1 MVLGCSLP
9 EMNVGQVIKRL
20 RETKGY
26 SATSFAE
33 ELEWSKSV
41 LSKIENGSRSVSV
54 EELYRIA
61 CVLGEPIEKFF
72 PEVTAVEEDDDDR
85 ESIGSYVD
93 DVRSL
98 YHEISKLKDSS
109 IPVDIEQEASRL
121 LQRDIPAAIYRFLKV
136 NPNRVSVKGT
146 LKRGPHFIPRIEI
159 HFLDRNRNKIE
170 WFYIAITF
178 KDKLKHIYVSLVQST
193 DIRYRA
199 DCEPIEQG
207 IQLDAIKDFV
217 TDFLNSQY
225 GTEWKGNT
233 PYDVFLDE
241 NGYASE
247 YGAIFSRGYLPVYP
261 PDEYDV
267 WMGRISD
274 SMRDFV
280 KKNDEGFLMNDGTIP
295 KYVVNFARDNGL
307 DDTEYELFDCIDEDL
322 KAMFDML
329 QMLVNV
335 VEDRSFV
342 SWKKGLLTSGMV
354 DFTGRQDCSSL
365 GWIHQLVEEYGTSHE
380 FEEGEKEKY
389 EAVLMLCHLLDT
401 ASDPQAVIDE
411 LKRQMDWDDME
422 IDTETLK
429 TPLGRGY
436 ESGIITGRYVSSNP
450 QRKLKVMAEQN
461 YKCEVDHTHETF
473 KDRTGHPYMEIH
485 HLIPLRAQDKFKKD
499 LNVEANM
506 VCVCP
511 LCNRKLAHAS
521 ESMVEDVIVPLYY
534 AHKNKLKEAGFDI
547 SLRQLLEYY

>member
-1 MVLGCSLP
+1 MSLDYNLP
-9 EMNVGQVIKRL
+9 EINIGQVIKRL
-20 RETKGY
+20 REIKGY

-33 ELEWSKSV
+33 ELEWSKSL
-41 LSKIENGSRSVSV
+41 LSKVENGNRSVSV
-54 EELYRIA
+54 EELYKIA

-72 PEVTAVEEDDDDR
+72 PEITAADEDDDR
-85 ESIGSYVD
+85 ESISLYVD
-93 DVRSL
+93 DVRNL
-98 YHEISKLKDSS
+98 YYEISKLGDNS

-159 HFLDRNRNKIE
+159 HFLDRNRNKID
-170 WFYIAITF
+170 WFYIVISF
-178 KDKLKHIYVSLVQST
+178 KDKIKHIYISLVQST

-199 DCEPIEQG
+199 DCEPVEQG
-207 IQLDAIKDFV
+207 IQLDAINDFV
-217 TDFLNSQY
+217 KDYLDAHY

-233 PYDVFLDE
+233 SYDVFFDE

-247 YGAIFSRGYLPVYP
+247 YGSIFSRGYIPVTP

-267 WMGRISD
+267 WMGRIED
-274 SMRDFV
+274 SMKEFIKENHD
-280 KKNDEGFLMNDGTIP
+280 GFTMSNGITP
-295 KYVVNFARDNGL
+295 QYVVNFSRDNGL
-307 DDTEYELFDCIDEDL
+307 DDTEYNSFECLDEDL
-322 KAMFDML
+322 EAMFKML
-329 QMLVNV
+329 QILINA

-354 DFTGRQDCSSL
+354 DFAGKADCSDL
-365 GWIHQLVEEYGTSHE
+365 GWIHHLVEEYAMAE
-380 FEEGEKEKY
+380 NLEDDQKMKY

-401 ASDPQAVIDE
+401 AEDPEAVIDE
-411 LKRQMDWDDME
+411 LKRQMDWDD
-422 IDTETLK
+422 LK
-429 TPLGRGY
+429 FDRELAKTAVGRGI
-436 ESGIITGRYVSSNP
+436 EAGMITQKYMSSNP

-461 YKCEVDHTHETF
+461 YKCEVDRTHQTF
-473 KDRTGHPYMEIH
+473 QDRTGHPYMEIH

-511 LCNRKLAHAS
+511 VCNRKLAHAS
-521 ESMVEDVIVPLYY
+521 DDVVEDVVVPLYY
-534 AHKNKLKEAGFDI
+534 AHKDKLKQAGFDI

>member
-1 MVLGCSLP
+1 MSLDYNLP
-9 EMNVGQVIKRL
+9 EINIGQVIKRL
-20 RETKGY
+20 REIKGY

-33 ELEWSKSV
+33 ELEWSKSL
-41 LSKIENGSRSVSV
+41 LSKVENGNRSVSV
-54 EELYRIA
+54 EELYKIA

-72 PEVTAVEEDDDDR
+72 PEITAADEDDDR
-85 ESIGSYVD
+85 ESISLYVD
-93 DVRSL
+93 DVRNL
-98 YHEISKLKDSS
+98 YYEISKLGDNS

-159 HFLDRNRNKIE
+159 HFLDRNRNKID
-170 WFYIAITF
+170 WFYIVISF
-178 KDKLKHIYVSLVQST
+178 KDKIKHIYISLVQST

-199 DCEPIEQG
+199 DCEPVEQG
-207 IQLDAIKDFV
+207 IQLDAINDFV
-217 TDFLNSQY
+217 KDYLDAHY

-233 PYDVFLDE
+233 SYDVFFDE

-247 YGAIFSRGYLPVYP
+247 YGSIFSRGYIPVTP

-267 WMGRISD
+267 WMGRIED
-274 SMRDFV
+274 SMKEFIKENHD
-280 KKNDEGFLMNDGTIP
+280 GFTMSNGITP
-295 KYVVNFARDNGL
+295 QYVVNFARDNGL
-307 DDTEYELFDCIDEDL
+307 DDTEYNSFECLDEDL
-322 KAMFDML
+322 EAMFKML
-329 QMLVNV
+329 QILINA

-354 DFTGRQDCSSL
+354 DFTGKADCSDL
-365 GWIHQLVEEYGTSHE
+365 GWIHHLVEEYAMAE
-380 FEEGEKEKY
+380 NLEDDQKMKY

-401 ASDPQAVIDE
+401 AEDPEAVIDE
-411 LKRQMDWDDME
+411 LKRQMDWDD
-422 IDTETLK
+422 LK
-429 TPLGRGY
+429 FDRELAKTAVGRGI
-436 ESGIITGRYVSSNP
+436 EAGMITQKYMSSNP

-461 YKCEVDHTHETF
+461 YKCEVDRTHQTF
-473 KDRTGHPYMEIH
+473 QDRTGHPYMEIH

-511 LCNRKLAHAS
+511 VCNRKLAHAS
-521 ESMVEDVIVPLYY
+521 DDVVEDVVVPLYY
-534 AHKNKLKEAGFDI
+534 AHKDKLKQAGFDI

>member
-1 MVLGCSLP
+1 MSLDYNLP
-9 EMNVGQVIKRL
+9 EINIGQVIKRL
-20 RETKGY
+20 REIKGY

-33 ELEWSKSV
+33 ELEWSKSL
-41 LSKIENGSRSVSV
+41 LSKVENGNRSVSV
-54 EELYRIA
+54 EELYKIA

-72 PEVTAVEEDDDDR
+72 PEITAADEDDDR
-85 ESIGSYVD
+85 ESISLYVD
-93 DVRSL
+93 DVRNL
-98 YHEISKLKDSS
+98 YYEISKLGDNS

-159 HFLDRNRNKIE
+159 HFLDRNRNKID
-170 WFYIAITF
+170 WFYIVISF
-178 KDKLKHIYVSLVQST
+178 KDKIKHIYISLVQST

-199 DCEPIEQG
+199 DCEPVEQG
-207 IQLDAIKDFV
+207 IQLDAINDFV
-217 TDFLNSQY
+217 KDYLDAQY

-233 PYDVFLDE
+233 SYDVFFDE

-247 YGAIFSRGYLPVYP
+247 YGSIFSRGYIPVTP

-267 WMGRISD
+267 WMGRIED
-274 SMRDFV
+274 SMKEFIKENHD
-280 KKNDEGFLMNDGTIP
+280 GFTMSNGITP
-295 KYVVNFARDNGL
+295 QYVVNFSRDNGL
-307 DDTEYELFDCIDEDL
+307 DDTEYNSFECLDEDL
-322 KAMFDML
+322 EAMFKML
-329 QMLVNV
+329 QILINA

-354 DFTGRQDCSSL
+354 DFTGKADCSDL
-365 GWIHQLVEEYGTSHE
+365 GWIHHLVEEYAMAE
-380 FEEGEKEKY
+380 NLEDDQKMKY

-401 ASDPQAVIDE
+401 AEDPEAVIDE
-411 LKRQMDWDDME
+411 LKRQMDWDD
-422 IDTETLK
+422 LK
-429 TPLGRGY
+429 FDRELAKTAVGRGI
-436 ESGIITGRYVSSNP
+436 EAGMITQKYMSSNP

-461 YKCEVDHTHETF
+461 YKCEVDRTHQTF
-473 KDRTGHPYMEIH
+473 QDRTGHPYMEIH

-511 LCNRKLAHAS
+511 VCNRKLAHAS
-521 ESMVEDVIVPLYY
+521 DDVVEDVVVPLYY
-534 AHKNKLKEAGFDI
+534 AHKDKLKQAGFDI

>member
-1 MVLGCSLP
+1 MSLDYNLP
-9 EMNVGQVIKRL
+9 EINIGQVIKRL
-20 RETKGY
+20 REIKGY

-33 ELEWSKSV
+33 ELEWSKSL
-41 LSKIENGSRSVSV
+41 LSKVENGNRSVSV
-54 EELYRIA
+54 EELYKIA

-72 PEVTAVEEDDDDR
+72 PEITAADEDDDR
-85 ESIGSYVD
+85 ESISLYVD
-93 DVRSL
+93 DVRNL
-98 YHEISKLKDSS
+98 YYEISKLGDNS

-159 HFLDRNRNKIE
+159 HFLDRNRNKID
-170 WFYIAITF
+170 WFYIVISF
-178 KDKLKHIYVSLVQST
+178 KDKIKHIYISLVQST

-199 DCEPIEQG
+199 DCEPVEQG
-207 IQLDAIKDFV
+207 IQLDAINDFV
-217 TDFLNSQY
+217 KDYLDAHY

-233 PYDVFLDE
+233 SYDVFFDE

-247 YGAIFSRGYLPVYP
+247 YGSIFSRGYIPVTP

-267 WMGRISD
+267 WMGRIED
-274 SMRDFV
+274 SMKEFIKENHD
-280 KKNDEGFLMNDGTIP
+280 GFTMSNGITP
-295 KYVVNFARDNGL
+295 QYVVNFSRDNGL
-307 DDTEYELFDCIDEDL
+307 DDTEYNSFECLDEDL
-322 KAMFDML
+322 EAMFKML
-329 QMLVNV
+329 QILINA

-342 SWKKGLLTSGMV
+342 SWKKELLTSGMV
-354 DFTGRQDCSSL
+354 DFTGKADCSDL
-365 GWIHQLVEEYGTSHE
+365 GWIHHLVEEYAMAE
-380 FEEGEKEKY
+380 NLEDDQKMKY

-401 ASDPQAVIDE
+401 AEDPEAVIDE
-411 LKRQMDWDDME
+411 LKRQMDWDD
-422 IDTETLK
+422 LK
-429 TPLGRGY
+429 FDRELAKTAVGRGI
-436 ESGIITGRYVSSNP
+436 EAGMITQKYMSSNP

-461 YKCEVDHTHETF
+461 YKCEVDRTHQTF
-473 KDRTGHPYMEIH
+473 QDRTGHPYMEIH

-511 LCNRKLAHAS
+511 VCNRKLAHAS
-521 ESMVEDVIVPLYY
+521 DDVVEDVVVPLYY
-534 AHKNKLKEAGFDI
+534 AHKDKLKQAGFDI

>member
-1 MVLGCSLP
+1 MSLDYNLP
-9 EMNVGQVIKRL
+9 EINIGQVIKRL
-20 RETKGY
+20 REIKGY

-33 ELEWSKSV
+33 ELEWSKSL
-41 LSKIENGSRSVSV
+41 LSKVENGNRSVSV
-54 EELYRIA
+54 EELYKIA

-72 PEVTAVEEDDDDR
+72 PEITAADEDDDR
-85 ESIGSYVD
+85 ESISLYVD
-93 DVRSL
+93 DVRNL
-98 YHEISKLKDSS
+98 YYEISKLGDNS

-159 HFLDRNRNKIE
+159 HFLDRNRNKID
-170 WFYIAITF
+170 WFYIVISF
-178 KDKLKHIYVSLVQST
+178 KDKIKHIYISLVQST

-199 DCEPIEQG
+199 DCEPVEQG
-207 IQLDAIKDFV
+207 IQLDAINDFV
-217 TDFLNSQY
+217 KDYLDAHY

-233 PYDVFLDE
+233 SYDVFFDE

-247 YGAIFSRGYLPVYP
+247 YGSIFSRGYIPVTP

-267 WMGRISD
+267 WMGRIED
-274 SMRDFV
+274 SMKEFIKENHD
-280 KKNDEGFLMNDGTIP
+280 GFTMPNGITP
-295 KYVVNFARDNGL
+295 QYVVNFSRDNGL
-307 DDTEYELFDCIDEDL
+307 DDTEYNSFECLDEDL
-322 KAMFDML
+322 EAMFKML
-329 QMLVNV
+329 QILINA

-354 DFTGRQDCSSL
+354 DFTGKADCSDL
-365 GWIHQLVEEYGTSHE
+365 GWIHHLVEEYAMAE
-380 FEEGEKEKY
+380 NLEDDQKMKY

-401 ASDPQAVIDE
+401 AEDPEAVIDE
-411 LKRQMDWDDME
+411 LKRQMDWDD
-422 IDTETLK
+422 LK
-429 TPLGRGY
+429 FDRELAKTAVGRGI
-436 ESGIITGRYVSSNP
+436 EAGMITQKYMSSNP

-461 YKCEVDHTHETF
+461 YKCEVDRTHQTF
-473 KDRTGHPYMEIH
+473 QDRTGHPYMEIH

-511 LCNRKLAHAS
+511 VCNRKLAHAS
-521 ESMVEDVIVPLYY
+521 DDVVEDVVVPLYY
-534 AHKNKLKEAGFDI
+534 AHKDKLKQAGFDI

>member
-1 MVLGCSLP
+1 MSLDYNLP
-9 EMNVGQVIKRL
+9 EINIGQVIKRL
-20 RETKGY
+20 REIKGY

-33 ELEWSKSV
+33 ELEWSKSL
-41 LSKIENGSRSVSV
+41 LSKVENGNRSVSV
-54 EELYRIA
+54 EELYKIA

-72 PEVTAVEEDDDDR
+72 PEITAVDEDDDR
-85 ESIGSYVD
+85 ESISLYVD
-93 DVRSL
+93 DVRNL
-98 YHEISKLKDSS
+98 YYEISKLGDNS

-121 LQRDIPAAIYRFLKV
+121 LQRDIPATIYRFLKV

-159 HFLDRNRNKIE
+159 HFLDRNRNKID
-170 WFYIAITF
+170 WFYIVISF
-178 KDKLKHIYVSLVQST
+178 KDKIKHIYISLVQST

-199 DCEPIEQG
+199 DCEPVEQG
-207 IQLDAIKDFV
+207 IQLDAINDFV
-217 TDFLNSQY
+217 KDYLDAHY

-233 PYDVFLDE
+233 SYDVFFDE

-247 YGAIFSRGYLPVYP
+247 YGSIFSRGYIPVTP

-267 WMGRISD
+267 WMGRIED
-274 SMRDFV
+274 SMKEFIKENHD
-280 KKNDEGFLMNDGTIP
+280 GFTMSNGITP
-295 KYVVNFARDNGL
+295 QYVVNFARDNGL
-307 DDTEYELFDCIDEDL
+307 DDTEYNSFECLDEDL
-322 KAMFDML
+322 EAMFKML
-329 QMLVNV
+329 QILINA

-354 DFTGRQDCSSL
+354 DFTGKADCSDL
-365 GWIHQLVEEYGTSHE
+365 GWIHHLVEEYAMAE
-380 FEEGEKEKY
+380 NLEDDQKMKY

-401 ASDPQAVIDE
+401 AEDPEAVIDE
-411 LKRQMDWDDME
+411 LKRQMDWDD
-422 IDTETLK
+422 LK
-429 TPLGRGY
+429 FDRELAKTAVGRGI
-436 ESGIITGRYVSSNP
+436 EAGMITQKYMSSNP

-461 YKCEVDHTHETF
+461 YKCEVDRTHQTF
-473 KDRTGHPYMEIH
+473 QDRTGHPYMEIH

-511 LCNRKLAHAS
+511 VCNRKLAHAS
-521 ESMVEDVIVPLYY
+521 DDVVEDVVVPLYY
-534 AHKNKLKEAGFDI
+534 AHKDKLKQAGFDI

>member
-1 MVLGCSLP
+1 MSLDYNLP
-9 EMNVGQVIKRL
+9 EINIGQVIKRL
-20 RETKGY
+20 REIKGY

-33 ELEWSKSV
+33 ELEWSKSL
-41 LSKIENGSRSVSV
+41 LSKVENGNRSVSV
-54 EELYRIA
+54 EELYKIA

-72 PEVTAVEEDDDDR
+72 PEITAVDEDDDR
-85 ESIGSYVD
+85 ESISLYVD
-93 DVRSL
+93 DVRNL
-98 YHEISKLKDSS
+98 YYEISKLGDNS

-159 HFLDRNRNKIE
+159 HFLDRNRNKID
-170 WFYIAITF
+170 WFYIVISF
-178 KDKLKHIYVSLVQST
+178 KDKIKHIYISLVQST

-199 DCEPIEQG
+199 DCEPVEQG
-207 IQLDAIKDFV
+207 IQLDAINDFV
-217 TDFLNSQY
+217 KDYLDAHY

-233 PYDVFLDE
+233 SYDVFFDE

-247 YGAIFSRGYLPVYP
+247 YGSIFSRGYIPVTP

-267 WMGRISD
+267 WMGRIED
-274 SMRDFV
+274 SMKEFIKENHD
-280 KKNDEGFLMNDGTIP
+280 GFTMSNGITP
-295 KYVVNFARDNGL
+295 QYVVNFSRDNGL
-307 DDTEYELFDCIDEDL
+307 DDTEYNSFECLDEDL
-322 KAMFDML
+322 EAMFKML
-329 QMLVNV
+329 QILINA

-354 DFTGRQDCSSL
+354 DFTGKADCSDL
-365 GWIHQLVEEYGTSHE
+365 GWIHHLVEEYAMAE
-380 FEEGEKEKY
+380 NLEDDQKMKY

-401 ASDPQAVIDE
+401 AEDPEAVIDE
-411 LKRQMDWDDME
+411 LKRQMDWDD
-422 IDTETLK
+422 LK
-429 TPLGRGY
+429 FDRELAKTAVGRGI
-436 ESGIITGRYVSSNP
+436 EAGMITQKYMSSNP

-461 YKCEVDHTHETF
+461 YKCEVDRTHQTF
-473 KDRTGHPYMEIH
+473 QDRTGHPYMEIH

-511 LCNRKLAHAS
+511 VCNRKLAHAS
-521 ESMVEDVIVPLYY
+521 DDVVEDVVVPLYY
-534 AHKNKLKEAGFDI
+534 AHKDKLKQAGFDI

>member
-1 MVLGCSLP
+1 MSLDYNLP
-9 EMNVGQVIKRL
+9 EINIGQVIKRL
-20 RETKGY
+20 REIKGY

-33 ELEWSKSV
+33 ELEWSKSL
-41 LSKIENGSRSVSV
+41 LSKVENGNRSVSV
-54 EELYRIA
+54 EELYKIA

-72 PEVTAVEEDDDDR
+72 PEITAVDEDDDR
-85 ESIGSYVD
+85 ESISLYVD
-93 DVRSL
+93 DVRNL
-98 YHEISKLKDSS
+98 YYEISKLGDNS

-121 LQRDIPAAIYRFLKV
+121 LQRDIPATIYRFLKV

-159 HFLDRNRNKIE
+159 HFLDRNRNKID
-170 WFYIAITF
+170 WFYIVISF
-178 KDKLKHIYVSLVQST
+178 KDKIKHIYISLVQST

-199 DCEPIEQG
+199 DCEPVEQG
-207 IQLDAIKDFV
+207 IQLDAINDFV
-217 TDFLNSQY
+217 KDYLDAHY

-233 PYDVFLDE
+233 SYDVFFDE

-247 YGAIFSRGYLPVYP
+247 YGSIFSRGYIPVTP

-267 WMGRISD
+267 WMGRIED
-274 SMRDFV
+274 SMKEFIKENHD
-280 KKNDEGFLMNDGTIP
+280 GFTMSNGITP
-295 KYVVNFARDNGL
+295 QYVVNFSRDNGL
-307 DDTEYELFDCIDEDL
+307 DDTEYNSFECLDEDL
-322 KAMFDML
+322 EAMFKML
-329 QMLVNV
+329 QILINA

-354 DFTGRQDCSSL
+354 DFTGKADCSDL
-365 GWIHQLVEEYGTSHE
+365 GWIHHLVEEYAMAE
-380 FEEGEKEKY
+380 NLEDDQKMKY

-401 ASDPQAVIDE
+401 AEDPEAVIDE
-411 LKRQMDWDDME
+411 LKRQMDWDD
-422 IDTETLK
+422 LK
-429 TPLGRGY
+429 FDRELAKTAVGRGI
-436 ESGIITGRYVSSNP
+436 EAGMITQKYMSSNP

-461 YKCEVDHTHETF
+461 YKCEVDRTHQTF
-473 KDRTGHPYMEIH
+473 QDRTGHPYMEIH

-511 LCNRKLAHAS
+511 VCNRKLAHAS
-521 ESMVEDVIVPLYY
+521 DDVVEDVVVPLYY
-534 AHKNKLKEAGFDI
+534 AHKDKLKQAGFDI

>member
-1 MVLGCSLP
+1 MSLDYNLP
-9 EMNVGQVIKRL
+9 EINIGQVIKRL
-20 RETKGY
+20 REIKGY

-33 ELEWSKSV
+33 ELEWSKSL
-41 LSKIENGSRSVSV
+41 LSKVENGNRSVSV
-54 EELYRIA
+54 EELYKIA

-72 PEVTAVEEDDDDR
+72 PEITAADEDDDR
-85 ESIGSYVD
+85 ESISLYVD
-93 DVRSL
+93 DVRNL
-98 YHEISKLKDSS
+98 YYEISKLGDNR

-159 HFLDRNRNKIE
+159 HFLDRNRNKID
-170 WFYIAITF
+170 WFYIVISF
-178 KDKLKHIYVSLVQST
+178 KDKIKHIYISLVQST

-199 DCEPIEQG
+199 DCEPVEQG
-207 IQLDAIKDFV
+207 IQLDAINDFV
-217 TDFLNSQY
+217 KDYLDAHY

-233 PYDVFLDE
+233 SYDVFFDE

-247 YGAIFSRGYLPVYP
+247 YGSIFSRGYIPVTP

-267 WMGRISD
+267 WMGRIED
-274 SMRDFV
+274 SMKEFIKENHD
-280 KKNDEGFLMNDGTIP
+280 GFTMSNGITP
-295 KYVVNFARDNGL
+295 QYVVNFSRDNGL
-307 DDTEYELFDCIDEDL
+307 DDTEYNSFECLDEDL
-322 KAMFDML
+322 EAMFKML
-329 QMLVNV
+329 QILINA

-354 DFTGRQDCSSL
+354 DFTGKADCSDL
-365 GWIHQLVEEYGTSHE
+365 GWIHHLVEEYAMAE
-380 FEEGEKEKY
+380 NLEDDQKMKY

-401 ASDPQAVIDE
+401 AEDPEAVIDE
-411 LKRQMDWDDME
+411 LKRQMDWDD
-422 IDTETLK
+422 LK
-429 TPLGRGY
+429 FDRELAKTAVGRGI
-436 ESGIITGRYVSSNP
+436 EAGMITQKYMSSNP

-461 YKCEVDHTHETF
+461 YKCEVDRTHQTF
-473 KDRTGHPYMEIH
+473 QDRTGHPYMEIH

-511 LCNRKLAHAS
+511 VCNRKLAHAS
-521 ESMVEDVIVPLYY
+521 DDVVEDVVVPLYY
-534 AHKNKLKEAGFDI
+534 AHKDKLKQAGFDI

>member
-1 MVLGCSLP
+1 MSLDYNLP
-9 EMNVGQVIKRL
+9 EINIGQVIKRL
-20 RETKGY
+20 REIKGY

-33 ELEWSKSV
+33 ELEWSKSL
-41 LSKIENGSRSVSV
+41 LSKVENGNRSVSV
-54 EELYRIA
+54 EELYKIA

-72 PEVTAVEEDDDDR
+72 PEITAADEDDDR
-85 ESIGSYVD
+85 ESISLYVD
-93 DVRSL
+93 DVRNL
-98 YHEISKLKDSS
+98 YYEISKLGDNS

-159 HFLDRNRNKIE
+159 HFLDRNRNKID
-170 WFYIAITF
+170 WFYIVISF
-178 KDKLKHIYVSLVQST
+178 KDKIKHIYISLVQST

-199 DCEPIEQG
+199 DCEPVEQG
-207 IQLDAIKDFV
+207 IQLDAINDFV
-217 TDFLNSQY
+217 KDYLDAHY

-233 PYDVFLDE
+233 SYDVFFDE

-247 YGAIFSRGYLPVYP
+247 YGSIFSRGYIPVTP

-267 WMGRISD
+267 WMGRIED
-274 SMRDFV
+274 SMKEFIKENHD
-280 KKNDEGFLMNDGTIP
+280 GFTMSNGITP
-295 KYVVNFARDNGL
+295 QYVVNFARDNGL
-307 DDTEYELFDCIDEDL
+307 DDTEYNSFECLDEDL
-322 KAMFDML
+322 EAMFKML
-329 QMLVNV
+329 QILINA

-354 DFTGRQDCSSL
+354 DFAGKADCSNL
-365 GWIHQLVEEYGTSHE
+365 GWIHHLVEEYVMAE
-380 FEEGEKEKY
+380 NLEDDQKMKY

-401 ASDPQAVIDE
+401 AEDPEAVIDE
-411 LKRQMDWDDME
+411 LKRQMDWDD
-422 IDTETLK
+422 LK
-429 TPLGRGY
+429 FDRELAKTAVGRGI
-436 ESGIITGRYVSSNP
+436 EAGMITQKYMSSNP

-461 YKCEVDHTHETF
+461 YKCEVDRTHQTF
-473 KDRTGHPYMEIH
+473 QDRTGHPYMEIH

-511 LCNRKLAHAS
+511 VCNRKLAHAS
-521 ESMVEDVIVPLYY
+521 DDVVEDVVVPLYY
-534 AHKNKLKEAGFDI
+534 AHKDKLKQAGFDI

>member
-1 MVLGCSLP
+1 MSLDYNLS
-9 EMNVGQVIKRL
+9 EINIGQVIKRL
-20 RETKGY
+20 REIKGY

-33 ELEWSKSV
+33 ELEWSKSL
-41 LSKIENGSRSVSV
+41 LSKVENGNRSVSV
-54 EELYRIA
+54 EELYKIA

-72 PEVTAVEEDDDDR
+72 PEITAADEDDDR
-85 ESIGSYVD
+85 ESISLYVD
-93 DVRSL
+93 DVRNL
-98 YHEISKLKDSS
+98 YYEISKLGDNS

-159 HFLDRNRNKIE
+159 HFLDRNRNKID
-170 WFYIAITF
+170 WFYIVISF
-178 KDKLKHIYVSLVQST
+178 KDKIKHIYISLVQST

-199 DCEPIEQG
+199 DCEPVEQG
-207 IQLDAIKDFV
+207 IQLDAINDFV
-217 TDFLNSQY
+217 KDYLDAHY

-233 PYDVFLDE
+233 SYDVFFDE

-247 YGAIFSRGYLPVYP
+247 YGSIFSRGYIPVTP

-267 WMGRISD
+267 WMGRIED
-274 SMRDFV
+274 SMKEFIKENHD
-280 KKNDEGFLMNDGTIP
+280 GFTMSNGITP
-295 KYVVNFARDNGL
+295 QYVVNFSRDNGL
-307 DDTEYELFDCIDEDL
+307 DDTEYNSFECLDEDL
-322 KAMFDML
+322 EAMFKML
-329 QMLVNV
+329 QILINA

-354 DFTGRQDCSSL
+354 DFAGKADCSDL
-365 GWIHQLVEEYGTSHE
+365 GWIHHLVEEYAMAE
-380 FEEGEKEKY
+380 NLEDDQKMKY

-401 ASDPQAVIDE
+401 AEDPEAVIDE
-411 LKRQMDWDDME
+411 LKRQMDWND
-422 IDTETLK
+422 LK
-429 TPLGRGY
+429 FDRELAKTAVGRGI
-436 ESGIITGRYVSSNP
+436 EAGMITQKYMSSNP

-461 YKCEVDHTHETF
+461 YKCEVDRTHQTF
-473 KDRTGHPYMEIH
+473 QDRTGHPYMEIH

-511 LCNRKLAHAS
+511 VCNRKLAHAS
-521 ESMVEDVIVPLYY
+521 DDVVEDVVVPLYY
-534 AHKNKLKEAGFDI
+534 AHKDKLKQAGFDI

>member
-1 MVLGCSLP
+1 MSLDYNLP
-9 EMNVGQVIKRL
+9 EINIGQVIKRL
-20 RETKGY
+20 REIKGY

-33 ELEWSKSV
+33 ELEWSKSL
-41 LSKIENGSRSVSV
+41 LSKVENGNRSVSV
-54 EELYRIA
+54 EELYKIA
-61 CVLGEPIEKFF
+61 CVLGEPMEKFF
-72 PEVTAVEEDDDDR
+72 PEITAADEDDDR
-85 ESIGSYVD
+85 ESISLYVD
-93 DVRSL
+93 DVRNL
-98 YHEISKLKDSS
+98 YYEISKLGDNS

-159 HFLDRNRNKIE
+159 HFLDRNRNKID
-170 WFYIAITF
+170 WFYIVISF
-178 KDKLKHIYVSLVQST
+178 KDKIKHIYISLVQST

-199 DCEPIEQG
+199 DCEPVEQG
-207 IQLDAIKDFV
+207 IQLDAINDFV
-217 TDFLNSQY
+217 KDYLDAHY

-233 PYDVFLDE
+233 SYDVFFDE

-247 YGAIFSRGYLPVYP
+247 YGSIFSRGYIPVTP

-267 WMGRISD
+267 WMGRIED
-274 SMRDFV
+274 SMKEFIKENHD
-280 KKNDEGFLMNDGTIP
+280 GFTMSNGITP
-295 KYVVNFARDNGL
+295 QYVVNFSRDNGL
-307 DDTEYELFDCIDEDL
+307 DDTEYNSFECLDEDL
-322 KAMFDML
+322 EAMFKML
-329 QMLVNV
+329 QILINA

-354 DFTGRQDCSSL
+354 DFTGKADCSDL
-365 GWIHQLVEEYGTSHE
+365 GWIHHLVEEYAMAE
-380 FEEGEKEKY
+380 NLEDDQKMKY

-401 ASDPQAVIDE
+401 AEDPEAVIDE
-411 LKRQMDWDDME
+411 LKRQMDWDD
-422 IDTETLK
+422 LK
-429 TPLGRGY
+429 FDRELAKTAVGRGI
-436 ESGIITGRYVSSNP
+436 EAGMITQKYMSSNP

-461 YKCEVDHTHETF
+461 YKCEVDRTHQTF
-473 KDRTGHPYMEIH
+473 QDRTGHPYMEIH

-511 LCNRKLAHAS
+511 VCNRKLAHAS
-521 ESMVEDVIVPLYY
+521 DDVVEDVVVPLYY
-534 AHKNKLKEAGFDI
+534 AHKDKLKQAGFDI

>member
-1 MVLGCSLP
+1 MSLDYNLP
-9 EMNVGQVIKRL
+9 EINIGQVIKRL
-20 RETKGY
+20 REIKGY

-33 ELEWSKSV
+33 ELEWSKSL
-41 LSKIENGSRSVSV
+41 LSKVENGNRSVSV
-54 EELYRIA
+54 EELYKIA
-61 CVLGEPIEKFF
+61 CVLGEPMEKFF
-72 PEVTAVEEDDDDR
+72 PEITAADEDDDR
-85 ESIGSYVD
+85 ESISLYVD
-93 DVRSL
+93 DVRNL
-98 YHEISKLKDSS
+98 YYEISKLGDNS

-159 HFLDRNRNKIE
+159 HFLDRNRNKID
-170 WFYIAITF
+170 WFYIVISF
-178 KDKLKHIYVSLVQST
+178 KDKIKHIYISLVQST

-199 DCEPIEQG
+199 DCEPVEQG
-207 IQLDAIKDFV
+207 IQLYAINDFV
-217 TDFLNSQY
+217 KDYLDAHY

-233 PYDVFLDE
+233 SYDVIFDE

-247 YGAIFSRGYLPVYP
+247 YGSIFSRGYIPVTP

-267 WMGRISD
+267 WMGRIED
-274 SMRDFV
+274 SMKEFIKENHD
-280 KKNDEGFLMNDGTIP
+280 GFTMSNGITP
-295 KYVVNFARDNGL
+295 QYVVNFSRDNGL
-307 DDTEYELFDCIDEDL
+307 DDTEYNSFECLDEDL
-322 KAMFDML
+322 EAMFKML
-329 QMLVNV
+329 QILINA

-354 DFTGRQDCSSL
+354 DFTGKADCSDL
-365 GWIHQLVEEYGTSHE
+365 GWIHHLVEEYAMAE
-380 FEEGEKEKY
+380 NLEDDQKMKY

-401 ASDPQAVIDE
+401 AEDPEAVIDE
-411 LKRQMDWDDME
+411 LKRQMDWDD
-422 IDTETLK
+422 LK
-429 TPLGRGY
+429 FDRELAKTAVGRGI
-436 ESGIITGRYVSSNP
+436 EAGMITQKYMSSNP

-461 YKCEVDHTHETF
+461 YKCEVDRTHQTF
-473 KDRTGHPYMEIH
+473 QDRTGHPYMEIH

-511 LCNRKLAHAS
+511 VCNRKLAHAS
-521 ESMVEDVIVPLYY
+521 DDVVEDVVVPLYY
-534 AHKNKLKEAGFDI
+534 AHKDKLKQAGFDI

>member
-1 MVLGCSLP
+1 MSLDYNLP
-9 EMNVGQVIKRL
+9 EINIGQVIKRL
-20 RETKGY
+20 REIKGY

-33 ELEWSKSV
+33 ELEWSKSL
-41 LSKIENGSRSVSV
+41 LSKVENGNRSVSV
-54 EELYRIA
+54 EELYKIA

-72 PEVTAVEEDDDDR
+72 PEITAADEDDDR
-85 ESIGSYVD
+85 ESISLYVD
-93 DVRSL
+93 DVRNL
-98 YHEISKLKDSS
+98 YYEISKLGDNS

-159 HFLDRNRNKIE
+159 HFLDRNRNKID
-170 WFYIAITF
+170 WFYIVISF
-178 KDKLKHIYVSLVQST
+178 KDKIKHIYISLVQST

-199 DCEPIEQG
+199 DCEPVEQG
-207 IQLDAIKDFV
+207 IQLDAINDFV
-217 TDFLNSQY
+217 KDYLDAHY

-233 PYDVFLDE
+233 SYDVFFDE

-247 YGAIFSRGYLPVYP
+247 YGSIFSRGYIPVTP

-267 WMGRISD
+267 WMGRIED
-274 SMRDFV
+274 SMKEFIKENHD
-280 KKNDEGFLMNDGTIP
+280 GFTMSNGITP
-295 KYVVNFARDNGL
+295 QYVVNFARDNGL
-307 DDTEYELFDCIDEDL
+307 DDTEYNSFECLDEDL
-322 KAMFDML
+322 EAMFKML
-329 QMLVNV
+329 QILINA

-354 DFTGRQDCSSL
+354 DFAGKADCSNL
-365 GWIHQLVEEYGTSHE
+365 GWIHHLVEEYAMAE
-380 FEEGEKEKY
+380 NLEDDQKMKY

-401 ASDPQAVIDE
+401 AEDPEAVIDE
-411 LKRQMDWDDME
+411 LKRQMDWDD
-422 IDTETLK
+422 LK
-429 TPLGRGY
+429 FDRELAKTAVGRGI
-436 ESGIITGRYVSSNP
+436 EAGMITQKYMSSNP

-461 YKCEVDHTHETF
+461 YKCEVDRTHQTF
-473 KDRTGHPYMEIH
+473 QDRTGHPYMEIH

-511 LCNRKLAHAS
+511 VCNRKLAHAS
-521 ESMVEDVIVPLYY
+521 DDVVEDVVVPLYY
-534 AHKNKLKEAGFDI
+534 AHKDKLKQAGFDI

>member
-1 MVLGCSLP
+1 MSLDYNLP
-9 EMNVGQVIKRL
+9 EINIGQVIKRL
-20 RETKGY
+20 REIKGY

-33 ELEWSKSV
+33 ELEWSKSL
-41 LSKIENGSRSVSV
+41 LSKVENGNRSVSV
-54 EELYRIA
+54 EELYKIA

-72 PEVTAVEEDDDDR
+72 PEITAADEDDDR
-85 ESIGSYVD
+85 ESISLYVD
-93 DVRSL
+93 DVRNL
-98 YHEISKLKDSS
+98 YYEISKLGDNS

-159 HFLDRNRNKIE
+159 HFLDRNRNKID
-170 WFYIAITF
+170 WFYIVISF
-178 KDKLKHIYVSLVQST
+178 KDKIKHIYISLVQST

-199 DCEPIEQG
+199 DCEPVEQG
-207 IQLDAIKDFV
+207 IQLDAINDFV
-217 TDFLNSQY
+217 KDYLDAHY

-233 PYDVFLDE
+233 SYDVFFDE

-247 YGAIFSRGYLPVYP
+247 YGSIFSRGYIPVTP

-267 WMGRISD
+267 WMGRIED
-274 SMRDFV
+274 SMKEFIKENHD
-280 KKNDEGFLMNDGTIP
+280 GFTMSNGITP
-295 KYVVNFARDNGL
+295 QYVVNFSRDNGL
-307 DDTEYELFDCIDEDL
+307 DDTEYNSFECLDEDL
-322 KAMFDML
+322 EAMFKML
-329 QMLVNV
+329 QILINA

-354 DFTGRQDCSSL
+354 DFTGKADCSDL
-365 GWIHQLVEEYGTSHE
+365 GWIHHLVEEYAMAE
-380 FEEGEKEKY
+380 NLEDDQKMKY

-401 ASDPQAVIDE
+401 AEDPEAVIDE
-411 LKRQMDWDDME
+411 LKRQMDWDD
-422 IDTETLK
+422 LK
-429 TPLGRGY
+429 FDRKLAKTAVGRGI
-436 ESGIITGRYVSSNP
+436 EAGMITQKYMSSNP

-461 YKCEVDHTHETF
+461 YKCEVDRTHQTF
-473 KDRTGHPYMEIH
+473 QDRTGHPYMEIH

-511 LCNRKLAHAS
+511 VCNRKLAHAS
-521 ESMVEDVIVPLYY
+521 DDVVEDVVVPLYY
-534 AHKNKLKEAGFDI
+534 AHKDKLKQAGFDI

>member
-1 MVLGCSLP
+1 MSLDYNLP
-9 EMNVGQVIKRL
+9 EINIGQVIKRL
-20 RETKGY
+20 REIKGY

-33 ELEWSKSV
+33 ELEWSKSL
-41 LSKIENGSRSVSV
+41 LSKVDNGNRSVSV
-54 EELYRIA
+54 EELYKIA

-72 PEVTAVEEDDDDR
+72 PEITAADEDDDR
-85 ESIGSYVD
+85 ESISLYVD
-93 DVRSL
+93 DVRNL
-98 YHEISKLKDSS
+98 YYEISKLGDNS

-159 HFLDRNRNKIE
+159 HFLDRNRNKID
-170 WFYIAITF
+170 WFYIVISF
-178 KDKLKHIYVSLVQST
+178 KDKIKHIYISLVQST

-199 DCEPIEQG
+199 DCEPVEQG
-207 IQLDAIKDFV
+207 IQLDAINDFV
-217 TDFLNSQY
+217 KDYLDAHY

-233 PYDVFLDE
+233 SYDVFFDE

-247 YGAIFSRGYLPVYP
+247 YGSIFSRGYIPVTP

-267 WMGRISD
+267 WMGRIED
-274 SMRDFV
+274 SMKEFIKENHD
-280 KKNDEGFLMNDGTIP
+280 GFTMSNGITP
-295 KYVVNFARDNGL
+295 QYVVNFARDNGL
-307 DDTEYELFDCIDEDL
+307 DDTEYNSFECLDEDL
-322 KAMFDML
+322 EAMFKML
-329 QMLVNV
+329 QILINA

-354 DFTGRQDCSSL
+354 DFTGKADCSDL
-365 GWIHQLVEEYGTSHE
+365 GWIHHLVEEYAMAE
-380 FEEGEKEKY
+380 NLEDDQKMKY

-401 ASDPQAVIDE
+401 AEDPEAVIDE
-411 LKRQMDWDDME
+411 LKRQMDWDD
-422 IDTETLK
+422 LK
-429 TPLGRGY
+429 FDRELAKTAVGRGI
-436 ESGIITGRYVSSNP
+436 EAGMITQKYMSSNP

-461 YKCEVDHTHETF
+461 YKCEVDRTHQTF
-473 KDRTGHPYMEIH
+473 QDRTGHPYMEIH

-511 LCNRKLAHAS
+511 VCNRKLAHAS
-521 ESMVEDVIVPLYY
+521 DDVVEDVVVPLYY
-534 AHKNKLKEAGFDI
+534 AHKDKLKQAGFDI

>member
-1 MVLGCSLP
+1 MSLDYNLP
-9 EMNVGQVIKRL
+9 EINIGQVIKRL
-20 RETKGY
+20 REIKGY

-33 ELEWSKSV
+33 ELEWSKSL
-41 LSKIENGSRSVSV
+41 LSKVENGNRSVSV
-54 EELYRIA
+54 EELYKIA

-72 PEVTAVEEDDDDR
+72 PEITAADEDDDR
-85 ESIGSYVD
+85 ESISLYVD
-93 DVRSL
+93 DVRNL
-98 YHEISKLKDSS
+98 YYEISKLGDNS

-159 HFLDRNRNKIE
+159 HFLDRNRNKID
-170 WFYIAITF
+170 WFYIVISF
-178 KDKLKHIYVSLVQST
+178 KDKLKHIYISLVQST

-199 DCEPIEQG
+199 DCEPVEQG
-207 IQLDAIKDFV
+207 IQLDAINDFV
-217 TDFLNSQY
+217 KDYLDAQY

-233 PYDVFLDE
+233 SYDVFFDE

-247 YGAIFSRGYLPVYP
+247 YGSIFSRGYIPVSP

-267 WMGRISD
+267 WMGRIED
-274 SMRDFV
+274 SMKEFV
-280 KKNDEGFLMNDGTIP
+280 KENHDGFTMSNGITP
-295 KYVVNFARDNGL
+295 QYVVNFARDNGL
-307 DDTEYELFDCIDEDL
+307 DDTEYNSFECLDEDL
-322 KAMFDML
+322 EAMFKML
-329 QMLVNV
+329 QILINA

-354 DFTGRQDCSSL
+354 DFTGKADCSDL
-365 GWIHQLVEEYGTSHE
+365 GWIHHLVEEYAMAE
-380 FEEGEKEKY
+380 NLEDDQKMKY

-401 ASDPQAVIDE
+401 AEDPEAVIDE
-411 LKRQMDWDDME
+411 LKRQMDWDD
-422 IDTETLK
+422 LK
-429 TPLGRGY
+429 FDRELAKTAVGRGI
-436 ESGIITGRYVSSNP
+436 EVGMITQKYMSSNP

-461 YKCEVDHTHETF
+461 YKCEVDRTHQTF
-473 KDRTGHPYMEIH
+473 QDRTGHPYMEIH

-511 LCNRKLAHAS
+511 VCNRKLAHAS
-521 ESMVEDVIVPLYY
+521 DDVVEDVVVPLYY
-534 AHKNKLKEAGFDI
+534 AHKDKLKQAGFDI

>member
-1 MVLGCSLP
+1 MSLDYNLP
-9 EMNVGQVIKRL
+9 EINIGQVIKRL
-20 RETKGY
+20 REIKGY

-33 ELEWSKSV
+33 ELEWSKSL
-41 LSKIENGSRSVSV
+41 LSKVENGNRSVSV
-54 EELYRIA
+54 EELYKIA

-72 PEVTAVEEDDDDR
+72 PEITAADEDDDR
-85 ESIGSYVD
+85 ESISLYVD
-93 DVRSL
+93 DVRNL
-98 YHEISKLKDSS
+98 YYEISKLGDNS

-159 HFLDRNRNKIE
+159 HFLDRNRNKID
-170 WFYIAITF
+170 WFYIVISF
-178 KDKLKHIYVSLVQST
+178 KDKIKHIYISLVQST

-199 DCEPIEQG
+199 DCEPVEQG
-207 IQLDAIKDFV
+207 IQLDAINDFV
-217 TDFLNSQY
+217 KDYLDAHY

-233 PYDVFLDE
+233 SYDVFFDE

-247 YGAIFSRGYLPVYP
+247 YGSIFSRGYIPVTP

-267 WMGRISD
+267 WMGRIED
-274 SMRDFV
+274 SMKEFIKENHD
-280 KKNDEGFLMNDGTIP
+280 GFTMSNGITP
-295 KYVVNFARDNGL
+295 QYVVNFARDNGL
-307 DDTEYELFDCIDEDL
+307 DDTEYNSFECLDEDL
-322 KAMFDML
+322 EAMFKML
-329 QMLVNV
+329 QILINA

-354 DFTGRQDCSSL
+354 DFTGKADCSDL
-365 GWIHQLVEEYGTSHE
+365 GWIHHLVEEYAMAE
-380 FEEGEKEKY
+380 NLEDDQKMKY

-401 ASDPQAVIDE
+401 AEDPEAVIDE
-411 LKRQMDWDDME
+411 LKRQMDWDD
-422 IDTETLK
+422 LK
-429 TPLGRGY
+429 FDRELAKTAVGRGI
-436 ESGIITGRYVSSNP
+436 EAGMITQKYMSSNP

-461 YKCEVDHTHETF
+461 YKCEVDRTHQTF
-473 KDRTGHPYMEIH
+473 QDRTGHPYMEIH

-499 LNVEANM
+499 LNM

-511 LCNRKLAHAS
+511 VCNRKLAHAS
-521 ESMVEDVIVPLYY
+521 DDVVEDVVVPLYY
-534 AHKNKLKEAGFDI
+534 AHKDKLKQAGFDI

>member
-1 MVLGCSLP
+1 MSLDYNLP
-9 EMNVGQVIKRL
+9 EINIGQVIKRL
-20 RETKGY
+20 REIKGY

-33 ELEWSKSV
+33 ELEWSKSL
-41 LSKIENGSRSVSV
+41 LSKVENGNRSVSV
-54 EELYRIA
+54 EELYKIA

-72 PEVTAVEEDDDDR
+72 PEITAADEDDDR
-85 ESIGSYVD
+85 ESISLYVD
-93 DVRSL
+93 DVRNL
-98 YHEISKLKDSS
+98 YYEISKLGDNS

-159 HFLDRNRNKIE
+159 HFLDRNRNKID
-170 WFYIAITF
+170 WFYIVISF
-178 KDKLKHIYVSLVQST
+178 KDKIKHIYISLVQST

-199 DCEPIEQG
+199 DCEPVEQG
-207 IQLDAIKDFV
+207 IQLDAINDFV
-217 TDFLNSQY
+217 KDYLDAHY

-233 PYDVFLDE
+233 SYDVFFDE

-247 YGAIFSRGYLPVYP
+247 YGSIFSRGYIPVTP

-267 WMGRISD
+267 WMGRIED
-274 SMRDFV
+274 SMKEFIKENHD
-280 KKNDEGFLMNDGTIP
+280 GFTMSNGITP
-295 KYVVNFARDNGL
+295 QYVVNFSRDNGL
-307 DDTEYELFDCIDEDL
+307 DDTEYNSFECLDEDL
-322 KAMFDML
+322 EAMFKML
-329 QMLVNV
+329 QILINA

-354 DFTGRQDCSSL
+354 DFTGKADCSDL
-365 GWIHQLVEEYGTSHE
+365 GWIHHLVEEYAMAE
-380 FEEGEKEKY
+380 NLEDDQKMKY

-401 ASDPQAVIDE
+401 AEDPEAVIDE
-411 LKRQMDWDDME
+411 LKRQMDWDD
-422 IDTETLK
+422 LK
-429 TPLGRGY
+429 FDRELAKTAVGRGI
-436 ESGIITGRYVSSNP
+436 EAGMITQKYMSSNP

-461 YKCEVDHTHETF
+461 YKCEVDRTHQTF
-473 KDRTGHPYMEIH
+473 QDRTGHPYMEIH

-511 LCNRKLAHAS
+511 VCNRKLAHAS
-521 ESMVEDVIVPLYY
+521 DDVVEDVVVPLYY
-534 AHKNKLKEAGFDI
+534 AHKDKLKQAGFDI

>member
-1 MVLGCSLP
+1 MSLDYNLP
-9 EMNVGQVIKRL
+9 EINIGQVIKRL
-20 RETKGY
+20 REIKGY

-33 ELEWSKSV
+33 ELEWSKSL
-41 LSKIENGSRSVSV
+41 LSKVENGNRSVSV
-54 EELYRIA
+54 EELYKIA

-72 PEVTAVEEDDDDR
+72 PEITAVDEDDDR
-85 ESIGSYVD
+85 ESISLYVD
-93 DVRSL
+93 DVRNL
-98 YHEISKLKDSS
+98 YYEISKLGDNS

-159 HFLDRNRNKIE
+159 HFLDRNRNKID
-170 WFYIAITF
+170 WFYIVISF
-178 KDKLKHIYVSLVQST
+178 KDKIKHIYISLVQST

-199 DCEPIEQG
+199 DCEPVEQG
-207 IQLDAIKDFV
+207 IQLDAINDFV
-217 TDFLNSQY
+217 KDYLDAHY

-233 PYDVFLDE
+233 SYDVFFDE

-247 YGAIFSRGYLPVYP
+247 YGSIFSRGYIPVTP

-267 WMGRISD
+267 WMGRIED
-274 SMRDFV
+274 SMKEFIKENHD
-280 KKNDEGFLMNDGTIP
+280 GFTMSNGITP
-295 KYVVNFARDNGL
+295 QYVVNFARDNGL
-307 DDTEYELFDCIDEDL
+307 DDTEYNSFECLDEDL
-322 KAMFDML
+322 EAMFKML
-329 QMLVNV
+329 QILINA

-354 DFTGRQDCSSL
+354 DFTGKADCSDL
-365 GWIHQLVEEYGTSHE
+365 GWIHHLVEEYAMAE
-380 FEEGEKEKY
+380 NLEDDQKMKY

-401 ASDPQAVIDE
+401 AEDPEAVIDE
-411 LKRQMDWDDME
+411 LKRQMDWDD
-422 IDTETLK
+422 LK
-429 TPLGRGY
+429 FDRELAKTAVGRGI
-436 ESGIITGRYVSSNP
+436 EAGMITQKYMSSNP

-461 YKCEVDHTHETF
+461 YKCEVDRTHQTF
-473 KDRTGHPYMEIH
+473 QDRTGHPYMEIH

-511 LCNRKLAHAS
+511 VCNRKLAHAS
-521 ESMVEDVIVPLYY
+521 DDVVEDVVVPLYY
-534 AHKNKLKEAGFDI
+534 AHKDKLKQAGFDI

>member
-1 MVLGCSLP
+1 MSLDYNLP
-9 EMNVGQVIKRL
+9 EINIGQVIKRL
-20 RETKGY
+20 REIKGY

-33 ELEWSKSV
+33 ELEWSKSL
-41 LSKIENGSRSVSV
+41 LSKVENGNRSVSV
-54 EELYRIA
+54 EELYKIA

-72 PEVTAVEEDDDDR
+72 PEITAADEDDDR
-85 ESIGSYVD
+85 ESISLYVD
-93 DVRSL
+93 DVRNL
-98 YHEISKLKDSS
+98 YYEISKLGDNS

-159 HFLDRNRNKIE
+159 HFLDRNRNKID
-170 WFYIAITF
+170 WFYIVISF
-178 KDKLKHIYVSLVQST
+178 KDKIKHIYISLVQST

-199 DCEPIEQG
+199 DCEPVEQG
-207 IQLDAIKDFV
+207 IQLDAINDFV
-217 TDFLNSQY
+217 KDYLDAHY

-233 PYDVFLDE
+233 SYDVFFDE

-247 YGAIFSRGYLPVYP
+247 YGSIFSRGYIPVTP

-267 WMGRISD
+267 WMGRIED
-274 SMRDFV
+274 SMKEFIKENHD
-280 KKNDEGFLMNDGTIP
+280 GFTMSNGITP
-295 KYVVNFARDNGL
+295 QYVVNFSRDNGL
-307 DDTEYELFDCIDEDL
+307 DDTEYNSFECLDEDL
-322 KAMFDML
+322 EAMFKML
-329 QMLVNV
+329 QILINA

-354 DFTGRQDCSSL
+354 DFAGKADCSNL
-365 GWIHQLVEEYGTSHE
+365 GWIHHLVEEYAMAE
-380 FEEGEKEKY
+380 NLEDDQKMKY

-401 ASDPQAVIDE
+401 AEDPEAVIDE
-411 LKRQMDWDDME
+411 LKRQMDWDD
-422 IDTETLK
+422 LK
-429 TPLGRGY
+429 FDRELAKTAVGRGI
-436 ESGIITGRYVSSNP
+436 EAGMITQKYMSSNP

-461 YKCEVDHTHETF
+461 YKCEVDRTHQTF
-473 KDRTGHPYMEIH
+473 QDRTGHPYMEIH

-511 LCNRKLAHAS
+511 VCNRKLAHAS
-521 ESMVEDVIVPLYY
+521 DDVVEDVVVPLYY
-534 AHKNKLKEAGFDI
+534 AHKDKLKQAGFDI

>member
-1 MVLGCSLP
+1 MSLDYNLP
-9 EMNVGQVIKRL
+9 EINIGQVIKRL
-20 RETKGY
+20 REIKGY

-33 ELEWSKSV
+33 ELEWSKSL
-41 LSKIENGSRSVSV
+41 LSKVENGNRSVSV
-54 EELYRIA
+54 EELYKIA

-72 PEVTAVEEDDDDR
+72 PEITAADEDDDR
-85 ESIGSYVD
+85 ESISLYVD
-93 DVRSL
+93 DVRNL
-98 YHEISKLKDSS
+98 YYEISKLGDNS

-121 LQRDIPAAIYRFLKV
+121 LQRDIPATIYRFLKV

-159 HFLDRNRNKIE
+159 HFLDRNRNKID
-170 WFYIAITF
+170 WFYIVISF
-178 KDKLKHIYVSLVQST
+178 KDKIKHIYISLVQST

-199 DCEPIEQG
+199 DCEPVEQG
-207 IQLDAIKDFV
+207 IQLDAINDFV
-217 TDFLNSQY
+217 KDYLDAHY

-233 PYDVFLDE
+233 SYDVFFDE

-247 YGAIFSRGYLPVYP
+247 YGSIFSRGYIPVTP

-267 WMGRISD
+267 WMGRIED
-274 SMRDFV
+274 SMKEFIKENHD
-280 KKNDEGFLMNDGTIP
+280 GFTMSNGITP
-295 KYVVNFARDNGL
+295 QYVVNFSRDNGL
-307 DDTEYELFDCIDEDL
+307 DDTEYNSFECLDEDL
-322 KAMFDML
+322 EAMFKML
-329 QMLVNV
+329 QILINA

-354 DFTGRQDCSSL
+354 DFTGKADCSDL
-365 GWIHQLVEEYGTSHE
+365 GWIHHLVEEYAMAE
-380 FEEGEKEKY
+380 NLEDDQKMKY

-401 ASDPQAVIDE
+401 AEDPEAVIDE
-411 LKRQMDWDDME
+411 LKRQMDWDD
-422 IDTETLK
+422 LK
-429 TPLGRGY
+429 FDRELAKTAVGRGI
-436 ESGIITGRYVSSNP
+436 EAGMITQKYMSSNP

-461 YKCEVDHTHETF
+461 YKCEVDRTHQTF
-473 KDRTGHPYMEIH
+473 QDRTGHPYMEIH

-511 LCNRKLAHAS
+511 VCNRKLAHAS
-521 ESMVEDVIVPLYY
+521 DDVVEDVVVPLYY
-534 AHKNKLKEAGFDI
+534 AHKDKLKQAGFDI

>member
-1 MVLGCSLP
+1 MSLDYNLP
-9 EMNVGQVIKRL
+9 EINIGQVIKRL
-20 RETKGY
+20 REIKGY

-33 ELEWSKSV
+33 ELEWSKSL
-41 LSKIENGSRSVSV
+41 LSKVENGNRSVSV
-54 EELYRIA
+54 EELYKIA

-72 PEVTAVEEDDDDR
+72 PEITAADEDDDR
-85 ESIGSYVD
+85 ESISLYVD
-93 DVRSL
+93 DVRNL
-98 YHEISKLKDSS
+98 YYEISKLGDNS

-121 LQRDIPAAIYRFLKV
+121 LQRDIPATIYRFLKV

-159 HFLDRNRNKIE
+159 HFLDRNRNKID
-170 WFYIAITF
+170 WFYIVISF
-178 KDKLKHIYVSLVQST
+178 KDKIKHIYISLVQST

-199 DCEPIEQG
+199 DCEPVEQG
-207 IQLDAIKDFV
+207 IQLDAINDFV
-217 TDFLNSQY
+217 KDYLDAHY

-233 PYDVFLDE
+233 SYDVFFDE

-247 YGAIFSRGYLPVYP
+247 YGSIFSRGYIPVTP

-267 WMGRISD
+267 WMGRIED
-274 SMRDFV
+274 SMKEFIKENHD
-280 KKNDEGFLMNDGTIP
+280 GFTMSNGITP
-295 KYVVNFARDNGL
+295 HYVVNFARDNGL
-307 DDTEYELFDCIDEDL
+307 DDTEYNSFECLDEDL
-322 KAMFDML
+322 EAMFKML
-329 QMLVNV
+329 QILINA

-354 DFTGRQDCSSL
+354 DFTGKADCSDL
-365 GWIHQLVEEYGTSHE
+365 GWIHHLVEEYAMAE
-380 FEEGEKEKY
+380 NLEDYQKMKY

-401 ASDPQAVIDE
+401 AEDPEAVIDE
-411 LKRQMDWDDME
+411 LKRQMDWDD
-422 IDTETLK
+422 LK
-429 TPLGRGY
+429 FDRELAKTAVGRGI
-436 ESGIITGRYVSSNP
+436 EAGMITQKYMSSNP

-461 YKCEVDHTHETF
+461 YKCEVDRTHQTF
-473 KDRTGHPYMEIH
+473 QDRTGHPYMEIH

-511 LCNRKLAHAS
+511 VCNRKLAHAS
-521 ESMVEDVIVPLYY
+521 DDVVEDVVVPLYY
-534 AHKNKLKEAGFDI
+534 AHKDKLKQAGFDI

>member
-1 MVLGCSLP
+1 MSLDYNLP
-9 EMNVGQVIKRL
+9 EINIGQVIKRL
-20 RETKGY
+20 REIKGY

-33 ELEWSKSV
+33 ELEWSKSL
-41 LSKIENGSRSVSV
+41 LSKVENGNRSVSV
-54 EELYRIA
+54 EELYKIA

-72 PEVTAVEEDDDDR
+72 PEITAADEDDDR
-85 ESIGSYVD
+85 ESISLYVD
-93 DVRSL
+93 DVRNL
-98 YHEISKLKDSS
+98 YYEISKLGDNS

-159 HFLDRNRNKIE
+159 HFLDRNRNKID
-170 WFYIAITF
+170 WFYIVISF
-178 KDKLKHIYVSLVQST
+178 KDKIKHIYISLVQST

-199 DCEPIEQG
+199 DCEPVEQG
-207 IQLDAIKDFV
+207 IQLDAINDFV
-217 TDFLNSQY
+217 KDYLDAHY

-233 PYDVFLDE
+233 SYDVFFDE

-247 YGAIFSRGYLPVYP
+247 YGSIFSRGYIPVTP

-267 WMGRISD
+267 WMGRIED
-274 SMRDFV
+274 SMKEFIKENHD
-280 KKNDEGFLMNDGTIP
+280 GFTMSNGITP
-295 KYVVNFARDNGL
+295 QYVVNFARDNGL
-307 DDTEYELFDCIDEDL
+307 DDTEYNSFECLDEDL
-322 KAMFDML
+322 EAMFKML
-329 QMLVNV
+329 QILINA

-354 DFTGRQDCSSL
+354 DFTGKADCSDL
-365 GWIHQLVEEYGTSHE
+365 GWIHHLVEEYAMADNLE
-380 FEEGEKEKY
+380 DDQKMKY

-401 ASDPQAVIDE
+401 AEDPEAVIDE
-411 LKRQMDWDDME
+411 LKRQMDWDD
-422 IDTETLK
+422 LK
-429 TPLGRGY
+429 FDRELAKTAVGRGI
-436 ESGIITGRYVSSNP
+436 EAGMITQKYMSSNP

-461 YKCEVDHTHETF
+461 YKCEVDRTHQTF
-473 KDRTGHPYMEIH
+473 QDRTGHPYMEIH

-511 LCNRKLAHAS
+511 VCNRKLAHAS
-521 ESMVEDVIVPLYY
+521 DDVVEDVVVPLYY
-534 AHKNKLKEAGFDI
+534 AHKDKLKQAGFDI